1 MSLILYEPQ
10 AGVWPGVKIYSQS
23 KFPMQNLEESL
34 EIANKIINNKNFNNN
49 IIDLRI
55 SNQLILSNE

>member
-1 MSLILYEPQ
+1 L
-10 AGVWPGVKIYSQS
+10 
-23 KFPMQNLEESL
+23 QNLEESL